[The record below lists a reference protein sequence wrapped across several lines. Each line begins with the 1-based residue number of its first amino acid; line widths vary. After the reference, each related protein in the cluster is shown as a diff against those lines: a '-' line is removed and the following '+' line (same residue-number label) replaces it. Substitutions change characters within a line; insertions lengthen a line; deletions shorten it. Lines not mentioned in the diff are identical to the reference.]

1 LLVDHGLFSFGFGW
15 GHGDQ
20 ATALRSC
27 FLRSS
32 SSSFFERVSN

>member
-20 ATALRSC
+20 ATALSVLL
-27 FLRSS
+27 FEE
-32 SSSFFERVSN
+32 FFVELF